1 MPKNTTQYVC
11 QQCGAATPKWQGQCP
26 QCGTWNSLVETAVM
40 PAKGRSASGRSVK
53 TPIKLSQI
61 KGKTLARIKT
71 GIGELDRV
79 LGGGI
84 VPGSVILLAGEPGI
98 GKSTLITQLCL
109 KLEGSDPSSLYVCG
123 EESPEQIKMRI
134 DRLKGSELSKS
145 SEPAHLSFLPETDTD
160 SAIASVVNLTPA
172 PTLIIVDSIQT
183 MYTADL
189 TGMAGSVGQIR
200 ESAYR
205 WQRLAKEQ
213 GLTVILVGHVT
224 KEGAIAGPKVL
235 EHLVDTVLYLEGDK
249 NHQFRILRSQKN
261 RFGSVDEVGVFLMT
275 DKGLTEV
282 ANPSDVFLEER
293 QTNVAGSAVAVVME
307 GTRPM
312 LVEIQALV
320 IPSQLAIPRRV
331 ASGIDM
337 RRLQL
342 LVAVLSKRLKLPLGT
357 YDVYVNVAGGLN
369 LKEPAADLAVCL
381 AIASSFRNKAV
392 GPKTAV
398 FGEVGLLGEVR
409 RVGFADKRI
418 KEAKKLGYPQI
429 ISPATVKNLSTLLR

>member
-1 MPKNTTQYVC
+1 MPKSSTQYVC
-11 QQCGAATPKWQGQCP
+11 QQCGAASPKWQGQCP
-26 QCGTWNSLVETAVM
+26 QCGTWNSLVETAVI
-40 PAKGRSASGRSVK
+40 PAKGRSASGRSAK

-61 KGKTLARIKT
+61 KGKPLARIKT
-71 GIGELDRV
+71 GINELDRV

-109 KLEGSDPSSLYVCG
+109 KIAQESVYVCG
-123 EESPEQIKMRI
+123 EESPEQIKLRI
-134 DRLKGSELSKS
+134 DRLGKTNAK
-145 SEPAHLSFLPETDTD
+145 LSFLPETDTD
-160 SAIASVVNLTPA
+160 SAVASVASLTPVPA
-172 PTLIIVDSIQT
+172 IVIVDSIQT

-189 TGMAGSVGQIR
+189 SGMAGSVGQIR

-249 NHQFRILRSQKN
+249 NHQFRILRGQKN

-409 RVGFADKRI
+409 RVGFASRRVA
-418 KEAKKLGYPQI
+418 EAKKLGYSQI
-429 ISPATVKNLSTLLR
+429 ISPLTSKNLSTLLR

>member
-1 MPKNTTQYVC
+1 MPKSSTQYVC

-109 KLEGSDPSSLYVCG
+109 KIVRESIYVCG
-123 EESPEQIKMRI
+123 EESPEQIKLRI
-134 DRLKGSELSKS
+134 DRINWKGPTL
-145 SEPAHLSFLPETDTD
+145 PLSFLPETDTD

-429 ISPATVKNLSTLLR
+429 IYPATVKNLSTLLR

>member
-1 MPKNTTQYVC
+1 MPKSSTQYVC
-11 QQCGAATPKWQGQCP
+11 QQCGSATPKWQGQCP

-40 PAKGRSASGRSVK
+40 AKTGRGLGSKPGRVK

-61 KGKTLARIKT
+61 KGKVLTRINT
-71 GIGELDRV
+71 GISELDRV

-98 GKSTLITQLCL
+98 GKSTLITQLSL
-109 KLEGSDPSSLYVCG
+109 KIAKDSVYVCG
-123 EESPEQIKMRI
+123 EESPEQIKLRV
-134 DRLKGSELSKS
+134 DRLSVTKRSV
-145 SEPAHLSFLPETDTD
+145 PALSFLPETDTD
-160 SAIASVVNLTPA
+160 SAIASVASLTPA
-172 PTLIIVDSIQT
+172 PALIIVDSIQT
-183 MYTADL
+183 MFTADL

-213 GLTVILVGHVT
+213 GMTVILVGHVT

-249 NHQFRILRSQKN
+249 HHSFRILRGQKN

-275 DKGLTEV
+275 DKGLEEV
-282 ANPSDVFLEER
+282 ANPSDIFLEER
-293 QTNVAGSAVAVVME
+293 QTNVAGSAIAVVME

-320 IPSQLAIPRRV
+320 IPSQLAVPRRV
-331 ASGIDM
+331 GSGIDM

-342 LVAVLSKRLKLPLGT
+342 LVAVLSKRLKLPLAT

-369 LKEPAADLAVCL
+369 LKEPAADLAICM
-381 AIASSFRNKAV
+381 AITSSFRNKAT

-409 RVGFADKRI
+409 RVGFADQRI
-418 KEAKKLGYPQI
+418 KEAKKLGYSQI
-429 ISPATVKNLSTLLR
+429 ISPATSKNLSTLIK

>member
-1 MPKNTTQYVC
+1 
-11 QQCGAATPKWQGQCP
+11 
-26 QCGTWNSLVETAVM
+26 
-40 PAKGRSASGRSVK
+40 
-53 TPIKLSQI
+53 
-61 KGKTLARIKT
+61 
-71 GIGELDRV
+71 
-79 LGGGI
+79 
-84 VPGSVILLAGEPGI
+84 
-98 GKSTLITQLCL
+98 
-109 KLEGSDPSSLYVCG
+109 
-123 EESPEQIKMRI
+123 
-134 DRLKGSELSKS
+134 
-145 SEPAHLSFLPETDTD
+145 
-160 SAIASVVNLTPA
+160 
-172 PTLIIVDSIQT
+172 

-235 EHLVDTVLYLEGDK
+235 EHLVDTVLYLEGDR
-249 NHQFRILRSQKN
+249 NHQFRILRGQKN

-282 ANPSDVFLEER
+282 ANPSDIFLEER
-293 QTNVAGSAVAVVME
+293 QTNVAGSTVAVVME

-320 IPSQLAIPRRV
+320 ITSQLAIPRRV

-392 GPKTAV
+392 GAKTAV

-418 KEAKKLGYPQI
+418 KEAQKLGYPQI
-429 ISPATVKNLSTLLR
+429 ISPATVKNLSTLLK